1 LASELGNFAVS
12 AVVQGESGKL
22 AGKIKNELVLTPL
35 EECVSQRRSVDAEK
49 LRLLQIVAS

>member
-12 AVVQGESGKL
+12 AIIQGETNKL
-22 AGKIKNELVLTPL
+22 TGKINNELVLTPL
-35 EECVSQRRSVDAEK
+35 EECIARHRSVEEEK